1 MANPTF
7 TKTGNYYITDFS
19 VDASFNLHL
28 ELPEAGHVQVFQK
41 TPSAAQEYANT
52 ANWSNST
59 VIDSDFIGKVFPKQI
74 KIVSQVNPSSCI
86 VTEES

>member
-28 ELPEAGHVQVFQK
+28 ELPEAGHV
-41 TPSAAQEYANT
+41 
-52 ANWSNST
+52 
-59 VIDSDFIGKVFPKQI
+59 
-74 KIVSQVNPSSCI
+74 
-86 VTEES
+86 